1 MHALLERVSL
11 IFQRNDLSI
20 IDVRAEVNFAID
32 EIAKLATACGKL
44 QSQVHNFVA
53 SRQGFWAD
61 SENSFAIT
69 CAVDQSDVE
78 AHNAD
83 RRFCAGI

>member
-32 EIAKLATACGKL
+32 EIAKLAITCGKL
-44 QSQVHNFVA
+44 KPSAQLCGVQARLLGREQLCHYM
-53 SRQGFWAD
+53 
-61 SENSFAIT
+61 
-69 CAVDQSDVE
+69 C
-78 AHNAD
+78 
-83 RRFCAGI
+83 C

>member
-32 EIAKLATACGKL
+32 EIAKLAITCGKL
-44 QSQVHNFVA
+44 ESQVHNFVA
-53 SRQGFWAD
+53 SRRGYWARTALPLRVLPMTRM
-61 SENSFAIT
+61 FRRTTQTGYT
-69 CAVDQSDVE
+69 CAS
-78 AHNAD
+78 
-83 RRFCAGI
+83 I